1 MRGEPMPLLSR
12 VADSVYW
19 MGRYIERAE
28 NVARFIGVNLNLQ
41 IDLPLAPSQQWQP
54 LIETSG
60 DAEIFAERFGSASQ
74 TRVIEWLAYDTSN
87 LSSIASCL
95 RFARENARS
104 VRETI
109 SSEMWAQVNG
119 MYLQIQT
126 QRSLPE
132 PERML
137 DVFREI
143 RMGCH
148 LFQGITDA
156 TMTHN
161 EAWHF
166 MRLAR
171 KLERADKTSRLL
183 DVKYFMLLPSLADVG
198 TPYDDIHW
206 SAVLKSVSGF
216 EMYRKK
222 YGRITPSDVVEF
234 LVMDPEFPR
243 AVRFCIKSASDSL
256 HAITRTPAGAF
267 RYRSEQLMGRL
278 RAELDFASVE
288 SVIRGGLHEYLDGLQ
303 LKMNEIDRSLASDF
317 AVPGGDTQSQSQS
330 QSQVGDTRA

>member
-1 MRGEPMPLLSR
+1 VRGDSLPLLSR

-19 MGRYIERAE
+19 IARYIERAE

-41 IDLPLAPSQQWQP
+41 LDLPLAPAQQWQP
-54 LIETSG
+54 LIDTSG
-60 DAEIFAERFGSASQ
+60 AAALFKDRFGSATQ
-74 TRVIEWLAYDTSN
+74 AKVIEYLAYDLDN
-87 LSSIASCL
+87 PNSIASCL

-148 LFQGITDA
+148 LFQGVTDS

-166 MRLAR
+166 MRMGR

-183 DVKYFMLLPSLADVG
+183 DVKYFMLLPSVADVG

-222 YGRITPSDVVEF
+222 YGRITPADVVEF

-256 HAITRTPAGAF
+256 HAITRTPSGAF

-288 SVIRGGLHEYLDGLQ
+288 AVIRSGLHEYLDGLQ
-303 LKMNEIDRSLASDF
+303 LKMNEIDQCLASDF
-317 AVPGGDTQSQSQS
+317 AVPGGDMPSQS
-330 QSQVGDTRA
+330 QSQVGDFRA